1 MSASTEMMQEM
12 LMAAISPL
20 LLLFGLNESKIVKT
34 ELESN
39 DAGVR
44 TTLKVVSG

>member
-20 LLLFGLNESKIVKT
+20 LLFGLNESKILKS

-39 DAGVR
+39 EAGVR